1 MKALKK
7 MAFWLVI
14 SNVVAIV
21 VLLCKLA
28 KNYDIISI
36 FHGMNI
42 ADQKKDE
49 LIDISYRGDKFVAV
63 KSKSNLKKFDAMLE
77 EQGFKHIAKYGKSDI
92 YVQDGVER
100 LVKRSTVFCRYYL
113 FELF

>member
-7 MAFWLVI
+7 MTFWLVI
-14 SNVVAIV
+14 SNVVAV
-21 VLLCKLA
+21 AVLLCKLA

-42 ADQKKDE
+42 ANQKKDE
-49 LIDISYRGDKFVAV
+49 LIDISYCGEKFVAV
-63 KSKSNLKKFDAMLE
+63 KSKSNFKKFDALLE
-77 EQGFKHIAKYGKSDI
+77 EKGFKHIANYGKSDVYI
-92 YVQDGVER
+92 QDGVER

>member
-7 MAFWLVI
+7 LTFWLVI
-14 SNVVAIV
+14 TNVVAV
-21 VLLCKLA
+21 AVLLCKLA

-42 ADQKKDE
+42 ANQKKDE
-49 LIDISYRGDKFVAV
+49 LIDISYQGDKFVAM
-63 KSKSNLKKFDAMLE
+63 KNKSNLKKFDELLE

-100 LVKRSTVFCRYYL
+100 LVKRSTVFCKYYL